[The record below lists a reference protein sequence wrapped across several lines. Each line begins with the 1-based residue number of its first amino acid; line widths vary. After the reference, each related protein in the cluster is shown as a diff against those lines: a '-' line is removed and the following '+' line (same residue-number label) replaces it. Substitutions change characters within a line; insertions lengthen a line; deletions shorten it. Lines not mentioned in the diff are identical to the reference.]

1 MALLAELS
9 AEHYLPLFA
18 HHRISLDMLSQMS
31 PGDLAKVGNHCLG
44 ESQKGWPGLDPIW
57 PRVGVA
63 KGWRVFCSVLV
74 RQGLSGSDGSRSP
87 SQAELLPPLPPLAGV
102 LSLSS
107 CLASEERGP

>member
-1 MALLAELS
+1 MERQLVALLAELS

-57 PRVGVA
+57 PR
-63 KGWRVFCSVLV
+63 
-74 RQGLSGSDGSRSP
+74 
-87 SQAELLPPLPPLAGV
+87 AGV
-102 LSLSS
+102 YFVQFWGSKVYPDQMAPGPRLRQNCCPLCLHSLVCSA
-107 CLASEERGP
+107 CRPA

>member
-63 KGWRVFCSVLV
+63 KGWCVFCSVLV
-74 RQGLSGSDGSRSP
+74 RQGLSDQMTPGPRLRQNCCP
-87 SQAELLPPLPPLAGV
+87 LCLHLLVYSACRPA
-102 LSLSS
+102 
-107 CLASEERGP
+107 